1 MKFYV
6 VAIDGNVQYRAFTAM
21 EELCEIYQ
29 LPADKAMHVKNNRIY
44 VIFEVEIK
52 YKNKREKTKIEDLF
66 SNGEI

>member
-52 YKNKREKTKIEDLF
+52 TKDKKSKIKLEDLF
-66 SNGEI
+66 GDGEI

>member
-29 LPADKAMHVKNNRIY
+29 LPVDKAIHVKNNRIY

-52 YKNKREKTKIEDLF
+52 PKKKGEKIKIEDLF
-66 SNGEI
+66 GDGKV

>member
-6 VAIDGNVQYRAFTAM
+6 VAIDGNVQYRAFITM

-44 VIFEVEIK
+44 IIFEVEIK
-52 YKNKREKTKIEDLF
+52 PKKKGEKIKIEDLF
-66 SNGEI
+66 GDGKV

>member
-1 MKFYV
+1 MKLYV
-6 VAIDGNVQYRAFTAM
+6 LAIDGNVQYRAFTAM

-52 YKNKREKTKIEDLF
+52 TKDKKSKIKLEDLF
-66 SNGEI
+66 GDGKV